1 MSGGAALIVVL
12 SVVGYVLL
20 RYCCHRT
27 SFRWDALE
35 WQQNIFE
42 STAVGLALFG
52 VIRLITPSLRQLFG
66 SWGPLFESLPTFLNR
81 ELSAP
86 FAGSVI
92 AALLLGSLVATIINA
107 IWPKQRAQALAIAAH
122 GGSLRSLLM
131 DAHLTRRAVMLTLS
145 TRKVYVGWVF
155 SPPLLRRPTYLVIF
169 PTLSG
174 YRSNDD
180 LAISWTTD
188 YAPVYLDLTSRADGG
203 EQLKTEP
210 SHFQLVLPLDSVAS
224 ATFFDKELYDRHFA
238 PRSAAGPDLND
249 PPTVPSSLPA

>member
-1 MSGGAALIVVL
+1 MSGGAALVVVL
-12 SVVGYVLL
+12 SVVGYVFL
-20 RYCCHRT
+20 RHCCHRT
-27 SFRWDALE
+27 SLRWDALE

-52 VIRLITPSLRQLFG
+52 ASRLSALLLELAPG
-66 SWGPLFESLPTFLNR
+66 SWRPLFESVPALLNR
-81 ELSAP
+81 EPSTP

-92 AALLLGSLVATIINA
+92 ASLALGGLLAMAINRK
-107 IWPKQRAQALAIAAH
+107 WPKKPAQALAIAHH

-155 SPPLLRRPTYLVIF
+155 TPPLLRRPTYLVIF

-180 LAISWTTD
+180 LAIRWTTD
-188 YAPVYLDLTSRADGG
+188 YAPVYLDLTSRADEG

-238 PRSAAGPDLND
+238 PRSAVGPDLND
-249 PPTVPSSLPA
+249 PPTVPSSIPA